1 MAGNPTLVLAFFES
15 EETADG
21 AAGAL
26 LGWAKGNRRV
36 QLDAVG
42 VLVKDAQGEVKTHK
56 LGPREGKKGIGV
68 GAVLGVVAAI
78 ASGGLTLVE
87 GVALGGAG
95 GGLVGSLFHRGLRM
109 SAEDGER
116 IASRLDAGHAAV
128 GALVPA
134 NQGPAV
140 SEELEALGG
149 EPELHE
155 VSPGDV
161 GTTTA
166 TVAP

>member
-42 VLVKDAQGEVKTHK
+42 VLVRDEQGDVKTHK

-87 GVALGGAG
+87 GAALGGAG
-95 GGLVGSLFHRGLRM
+95 GGVRAGCGCGKAVDRCSR
-109 SAEDGER
+109 SA
-116 IASRLDAGHAAV
+116 AH
-128 GALVPA
+128 
-134 NQGPAV
+134 
-140 SEELEALGG
+140 
-149 EPELHE
+149 
-155 VSPGDV
+155 
-161 GTTTA
+161 
-166 TVAP
+166 

>member
-26 LGWAKGNRRV
+26 LGWAKGNRMV

-42 VLVKDAQGEVKTHK
+42 VLVKDAQGDLKRHK
-56 LGPREGKKGIGV
+56 LGPREGTKGIGV
-68 GAVLGVVAAI
+68 G
-78 ASGGLTLVE
+78 
-87 GVALGGAG
+87 
-95 GGLVGSLFHRGLRM
+95 
-109 SAEDGER
+109 
-116 IASRLDAGHAAV
+116 AGHAAV

-134 NQGPAV
+134 NQAPAV